1 MKVML
6 VNVLPEREVRIAI
19 AELGEAREPSLLLDY
34 YVENFA
40 KRSTTGNV
48 YKAKIAAVNEQLQAA
63 FVDYGDIKQGLLTLN
78 KISGRHTY
86 RTRSRETQNETSI
99 TELVREGDDI
109 LVQVDKDPR
118 GEKGA
123 SVTCFLQI
131 QGQHIV
137 LNARRT
143 KLHISRMITGKE
155 RVRLERV
162 LEQLEIPNNMG
173 LVIRTSAR
181 DKTLEVIQEDLDE
194 CVSLMQLIEKA
205 YEQSVAPRLLYEANN
220 MVQEVLRD
228 NLHSDIKKVFI
239 DDLQVYNE
247 VLTFVKNF
255 MPDFTGEI
263 QNYTDALPLFTK
275 YRVENQTNIVFD
287 RVVQLPSGGQIVLD
301 PTEALLAI
309 DVNSA
314 RSHYSS
320 NFRELALKTNLE
332 AAEAVFRQ
340 LRLRDI
346 GGLIVI
352 DFIDMYSEEDVKDL
366 ENLVDQL
373 CTRDRGR
380 TRWEALSQFGMMQL
394 QRRRSKSSIY
404 ETEFDTCKYCGGHGI
419 QRTIASVSHRILR
432 EIEAR
437 CHGRHITLIRTHIT
451 KNVADFITTQLRTH
465 MVQIEMKSRAKL
477 EFVLDQHRDDS
488 TYTVEAFMH
497 PKSAKPIQ
505 KRSYERGVPEGITS
519 RSRKIIDRP
528 EPMKEIQQAAVVRPE
543 ITRTAAK
550 RAKVTPA
557 HRQTKSTFMESL
569 MRIVRFPVWITKR
582 LFVVAPE
589 QQKRNE
595 NQKGKKSQSRVSRSK
610 SRKKEAASR
619 KNFEKTSSTRNKAK
633 RFNRN
638 VATIETK
645 IRDRHTQNVQAKS
658 SNQASSQKKQKPNAS
673 KSHDRP
679 QRIEAQVRQKPI
691 ELSKKSDT
699 KRTPRNANNSKKKP
713 DKFVQQDHPRQTKVA
728 MAPEK
733 NRIVSPKDTQTAPDL
748 VTNLLNEPTTV
759 PQRKEASETENVG
772 EAKSP
777 PAKTRKPHA
786 NFTDQIKISPIET
799 DVPTSLVQKSDEIN
813 VPPTSKVN
821 QDKSNGDPNL
831 NEDAKKTRAGN
842 DPRSESRINREISII
857 IS

>member
-63 FVDYGDIKQGLLTLN
+63 FVDYGDVKQGLLTLN
-78 KISGRHTY
+78 KINGKHTY

-99 TELVREGDDI
+99 TELVREGNDI

-162 LEQLEIPNNMG
+162 LDQLEIPDNMG

-194 CVSLMQLIEKA
+194 CVALMQLIEKA

-239 DDLQVYNE
+239 DDMQVYNE

-352 DFIDMYSEEDVKDL
+352 DFIDMYSEEDIKNL

-404 ETEFDTCKYCGGHGI
+404 ETEFDTCKFCGGHGI

-477 EFVLDQHRDDS
+477 EFILDQHRDDS

-519 RSRKIIDRP
+519 RNRKIIDRP
-528 EPMKEIQQAAVVRPE
+528 EPVQEIQQAAVVRPE

-550 RAKVTPA
+550 RSRVAVERRT
-557 HRQTKSTFMESL
+557 TKSTFMESL
-569 MRIVRFPVWITKR
+569 MRIVRFPIWITKR

-589 QQKRNE
+589 QQKRNV
-595 NQKGKKSQSRVSRSK
+595 NQKNKKSRSRVTPTK
-610 SRKKEAASR
+610 SRKQEAASR
-619 KNFEKTSSTRNKAK
+619 NNSEKTSLTRNKAK
-633 RFNRN
+633 KFNRN
-638 VATIETK
+638 VATIENK
-645 IRDRHTQNVQAKS
+645 IEDKQNVQAKS
-658 SNQASSQKKQKPNAS
+658 SNQGSTQKKKKPHAAKAHDGPHRHDTQVHQKP
-673 KSHDRP
+673 K
-679 QRIEAQVRQKPI
+679 
-691 ELSKKSDT
+691 ELRKKSTT
-699 KRTPRNANNSKKKP
+699 KDSSRNSKKAKQKT
-713 DKFVQQDHPRQTKVA
+713 DKLIQLDQPRRTKVA
-728 MAPEK
+728 KSPEK
-733 NRIVSPKDTQTAPDL
+733 KRNASPKDPQLTP
-748 VTNLLNEPTTV
+748 NLDTKLANEPATV
-759 PQRKEASETENVG
+759 PPRKDDREAENVG
-772 EAKSP
+772 EAKLP
-777 PAKTRKPHA
+777 PVKARKSRA
-786 NFTDQIKISPIET
+786 NFTELIKISPIES
-799 DVPTSLVQKSDEIN
+799 DVSTSLTPKSAELSDL
-813 VPPTSKVN
+813 PTSKVQ
-821 QDKSNGDPNL
+821 QDTSNGDPNRSDDT
-831 NEDAKKTRAGN
+831 EKTRAGN
-842 DPRSESRINREISII
+842 DPRSESRKNREVSITV
-857 IS
+857 S

>member
-63 FVDYGDIKQGLLTLN
+63 FVDYGDVKQGLLTLN
-78 KISGRHTY
+78 KINGKHTY

-99 TELVREGDDI
+99 TDLVREGNDI

-162 LEQLEIPNNMG
+162 LDQLEIPDKMG

-194 CVSLMQLIEKA
+194 CVALMQLIEKA

-239 DDLQVYNE
+239 DDMQVYNE

-263 QNYTDALPLFTK
+263 KNYTDALPLFTK

-352 DFIDMYSEEDVKDL
+352 DFIDMYSEEDIKNL

-404 ETEFDTCKYCGGHGI
+404 ETEFDTCKFCGGHGM

-477 EFVLDQHRDDS
+477 EFILDQHRDDS

-519 RSRKIIDRP
+519 RNRKIIDRP
-528 EPMKEIQQAAVVRPE
+528 EPVQEIQQAAVVRPE

-550 RAKVTPA
+550 RAKVA
-557 HRQTKSTFMESL
+557 VERQTTKSTFMESL
-569 MRIVRFPVWITKR
+569 MRIVRFPIWITKR
-582 LFVVAPE
+582 LFMVAPE
-589 QQKRNE
+589 QQKRNV
-595 NQKGKKSQSRVSRSK
+595 NQKNKKSKPRVTPAK
-610 SRKKEAASR
+610 SRKQEAVSR
-619 KNFEKTSSTRNKAK
+619 NNSEKSSLTRNKAK
-633 RFNRN
+633 KFNRN
-638 VATIETK
+638 VATIEAK
-645 IRDRHTQNVQAKS
+645 IKDKQNVQAKA
-658 SNQASSQKKQKPNAS
+658 SNQASSKQKKKPLTAKAHDGSHRHDTQVHQKP
-673 KSHDRP
+673 K
-679 QRIEAQVRQKPI
+679 
-691 ELSKKSDT
+691 ELSQKATT
-699 KRTPRNANNSKKKP
+699 KDSSRNSKKAKQKT
-713 DKFVQQDHPRQTKVA
+713 DKLVQLDQPRRTKVA
-728 MAPEK
+728 KAPEK
-733 NRIVSPKDTQTAPDL
+733 KRSVSPKDPQITP
-748 VTNLLNEPTTV
+748 NLDTKLTNEPVTV
-759 PQRKEASETENVG
+759 PPRKDVREAENVG
-772 EAKSP
+772 ETKLPPVKARKS
-777 PAKTRKPHA
+777 RA
-786 NFTDQIKISPIET
+786 NFTDLIKISPIES
-799 DVPTSLVQKSDEIN
+799 DVSTSLTPKSAELSDLPTAKVQPD
-813 VPPTSKVN
+813 T
-821 QDKSNGDPNL
+821 SNGDPNR
-831 NEDAKKTRAGN
+831 NDDSEKTRAGN
-842 DPRSESRINREISII
+842 DPRSESRKNREVSITV
-857 IS
+857 S